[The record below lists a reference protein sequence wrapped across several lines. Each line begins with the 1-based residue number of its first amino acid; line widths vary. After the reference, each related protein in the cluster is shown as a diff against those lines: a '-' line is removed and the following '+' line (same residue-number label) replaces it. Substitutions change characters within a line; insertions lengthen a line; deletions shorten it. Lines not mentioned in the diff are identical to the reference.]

1 MKHKKQTSN
10 VPSVF
15 SKRRVNLLYVPAV
28 LLFLVF
34 TIYPL
39 INGFALSFTDWNG
52 YSAGYNNVGAKNYL
66 RLFTDE
72 IFLSAL
78 INTLIYGFGSTLI
91 QQILGLSLA
100 LALDRKFRGR
110 TVMRAI
116 VYLPVLISP
125 VVMGTMYYL
134 LFAYNYGGLNDIMIA
149 FGLDRVAWLSNPHLA
164 IVIIVLVNSI
174 QFVGISMV
182 IYLAGLQSI
191 PQMYLEAAAVDG
203 AVGWTRFRSIT
214 MPLLQPAFATSIVL
228 NLIGGLKLFDVIQ
241 VLTGGGPGYSTHS
254 ISTLISK
261 TYFDSQTAGY
271 ASAMGIVLFITIAA
285 FTFVLNSWFNKHQA
299 EGA

>member
-1 MKHKKQTSN
+1 
-10 VPSVF
+10 
-15 SKRRVNLLYVPAV
+15 
-28 LLFLVF
+28 
-34 TIYPL
+34 
-39 INGFALSFTDWNG
+39 
-52 YSAGYNNVGAKNYL
+52 
-66 RLFTDE
+66 
-72 IFLSAL
+72 
-78 INTLIYGFGSTLI
+78 
-91 QQILGLSLA
+91 
-100 LALDRKFRGR
+100 
-110 TVMRAI
+110 
-116 VYLPVLISP
+116 
-125 VVMGTMYYL
+125 
-134 LFAYNYGGLNDIMIA
+134 
-149 FGLDRVAWLSNPHLA
+149 
-164 IVIIVLVNSI
+164 
-174 QFVGISMV
+174 MV

-285 FTFVLNSWFNKHQA
+285 FTFVLNSWFNKHQV